1 MGILETLRFHYDIF
15 INPKKFMEGAFAK
28 GHPPAFEPLSPGS
41 TDNLQIKKKP
51 TPYFGVVSY
60 YFYHRS
66 SAMTLQI
73 VSTQSNGHSP

>member
-41 TDNLQIKKKP
+41 TDNSQIKKKP
-51 TPYFGVVSY
+51 TPCFGVVSY
-60 YFYHRS
+60 YFYLRS
-66 SAMTLQI
+66 AARTRENVTPL
-73 VSTQSNGHSP
+73 TTGHSP